1 MFLEYASAFDYT
13 EDFHYSA
20 EQSGKPITWEQAKKQ
35 NDEYM
40 KSMENWSLKD
50 FQEHLGGELTITL
63 LKNIGVGFEVH
74 EIDTSLVQ
82 ESILWLKER
91 QK

>member
-1 MFLEYASAFDYT
+1 MIK
-13 EDFHYSA
+13 
-20 EQSGKPITWEQAKKQ
+20 G
-35 NDEYM
+35 
-40 KSMENWSLKD
+40 LKD

-74 EIDTSLVQ
+74 EIDTSLVR
-82 ESILWLKER
+82 ESIKWLKER

>member
-1 MFLEYASAFDYT
+1 MLDKGLEERICYLLEYLGFKLWNVAIEKTNKDNGL
-13 EDFHYSA
+13 ELIK
-20 EQSGKPITWEQAKKQ
+20 G
-35 NDEYM
+35 
-40 KSMENWSLKD
+40 LKD

-82 ESILWLKER
+82 ESIQWLKDR